1 MLNLSQAAI
10 LEKQKLQSDGVWL
23 ILLEVIIPGVE
34 IINIVRNT
42 EDITWGGVKWIAFPF
57 ELDDLKEDSK
67 GGIPELTLRISNVT
81 RALQN
86 YLEQIGGG
94 VGCSVVFRVVHS
106 EHLDITTPEIMEEF
120 TIQHVTVDQDWVV
133 FTLGAG
139 DPLMK
144 RFPPR
149 RFLRNFCPFK
159 YRGVECGA
167 SSAFTTCNKTLS
179 NCKERNNS
187 PRFGG
192 FPTVSQGGFYQ

>member
-1 MLNLSQAAI
+1 MLDLSQAAI
-10 LEKQKLQSDGVWL
+10 LEKQKLQSDGAWI
-23 ILLEVIIPGVE
+23 ILLEIAIPTVE
-34 IINIVRNT
+34 TIYICRNT
-42 EDITWGGVKWIAFPF
+42 EDITWDGRNWIAFPF

-67 GGIPELTLRISNVT
+67 GGVPELTLRVSNVT

-94 VGCSVVFRVVHS
+94 VGSKVTFRVVHS
-106 EHLDITTPEIMEEF
+106 EHLDILTPEIIEEF
-120 TIQHVTVDQDWVV
+120 SIQHVTADKDWVV

-159 YRGVECGA
+159 YKGIECGA
-167 SSAFTTCNKTLS
+167 TSLLTTCNRTLTD
-179 NCKERNNS
+179 CRTRNNS
-187 PRFGG
+187 IRFGG
-192 FPTVSQGGFYQ
+192 FPTIAQGGFYR

>member
-1 MLNLSQAAI
+1 MLDLSQAAI

-23 ILLEVIIPGVE
+23 ILLEIAIPSVE
-34 IINIVRNT
+34 TIYICRNT
-42 EDITWGGVKWIAFPF
+42 ENITWDGVEWIAFPF

-86 YLEQIGGG
+86 YLENIGGG
-94 VGCSVVFRVVHS
+94 VGSKVTFRVVHS
-106 EHLDITTPEIMEEF
+106 EHLDILTPEIIEEF
-120 TIQHVTVDQDWVV
+120 TIQHVTVDAEWAV

-149 RFLRNFCPFK
+149 RYLRNFCHFK
-159 YRGVECGA
+159 YKGIECGA
-167 SSAFTTCNKTLS
+167 TSSLTSCNKTLI
-179 NCKERNNS
+179 NCRERDNS
-187 PRFGG
+187 VRFGG
-192 FPTVSQGGFYQ
+192 FPTVSQGGFYK